1 MKYLFIR
8 YRVLEY
14 RQRRQMN
21 INMNRECLEGKVVN
35 PFTGRC
41 INKEALEKMMKKIEK
56 DKAKGTG
63 TGVLEPHNKR
73 LIDNLKI
80 LADYERINNEPFK
93 VKAYEKVIDSIEL
106 YDKNIETL
114 EDIKLL
120 KGVGKKIED
129 KLIEFINTGNITEVD
144 NALNDP
150 KYILGSKLKNIYG
163 VGPAKITE
171 LMTKVKDIEELREHP
186 ELLNEKQ
193 KLGLK
198 YYDDM
203 CIRIPIVEG
212 RKHYKFVKKILDSL
226 YKGAGTGAGAGAEF
240 EFVGSFRRKNK
251 DMGDIDILIKNR
263 PGLVIKDIIKAFEDS
278 SYVIE
283 RLALGQNKFM
293 GLCKLSPELPARRID
308 ILVADPSYYYF
319 ALLYFTGS
327 YNFNIQ
333 MRKIAL
339 KRGLSLSEYGFKE
352 ANAGKAD
359 KAGKAGKAGIIDTTD
374 IIHSEE
380 DIFKYLEMD
389 YVEPHKR

>member
-1 MKYLFIR
+1 
-8 YRVLEY
+8 
-14 RQRRQMN
+14 
-21 INMNRECLEGKVVN
+21 MNRECLEGKVVN

-56 DKAKGTG
+56 ENAKGTGTGTG

-150 KYILGSKLKNIYG
+150 KYILGSKLKDIYG

-171 LMTKVKDIEELREHP
+171 LMTKVKDFEELREHP
-186 ELLNEKQ
+186 ELLNDKQ
-193 KLGLK
+193 RLGLK

-203 CIRIPIVEG
+203 RIRIPIAEG

-226 YKGAGTGAGAGAEF
+226 YKGDGAGAEF

-339 KRGLSLSEYGFKE
+339 KKGLSLSEYGFKE
-352 ANAGKAD
+352 ANAAN
-359 KAGKAGKAGIIDTTD
+359 AAKAGKAGILDTTD

>member
-1 MKYLFIR
+1 
-8 YRVLEY
+8 
-14 RQRRQMN
+14 MN
-21 INMNRECLEGKVVN
+21 TNQVNQAKKEKECINGKVLN
-35 PFTGRC
+35 PLTGRC
-41 INKEALEKMMKKIEK
+41 INKDALDKKMKKIEK
-56 DKAKGTG
+56 DKANGKGKG
-63 TGVLEPHNKR
+63 VDVLEPINKR

-106 YDKNIETL
+106 CDKNIETL

-150 KYILGSKLKNIYG
+150 KYILGSKLKGIYG

-171 LMTKVKDIEELREHP
+171 LMAKVKDFEELREHP
-186 ELLNEKQ
+186 ELLNDKQ
-193 KLGLK
+193 RLGLK

-203 CIRIPIVEG
+203 SIRIPIVEG
-212 RKHYKFVKKILDSL
+212 RKHYKVVKKILDSL
-226 YKGAGTGAGAGAEF
+226 YNAGEGGAGAEF

-251 DMGDIDILIKNR
+251 DMGDIDILIKNY
-263 PGLVIKDIIKAFEDS
+263 PGLVLKDIIKRFEDS

-327 YNFNIQ
+327 YNFNIY

-352 ANAGKAD
+352 AKAANAANAD
-359 KAGKAGKAGIIDTTD
+359 KGGKGGKAGIIDTTD